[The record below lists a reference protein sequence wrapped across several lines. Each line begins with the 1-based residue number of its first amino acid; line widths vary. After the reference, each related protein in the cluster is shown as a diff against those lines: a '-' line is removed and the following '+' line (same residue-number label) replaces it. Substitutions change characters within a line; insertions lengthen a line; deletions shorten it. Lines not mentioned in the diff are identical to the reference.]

1 MIWPNSAKRLELAWH
16 IYCLPW
22 EFVFQFVPSIC
33 LISQQANLDE
43 VDCHTLGPNDN
54 NNNSD
59 RWVVFTPEACD
70 QSVSLWVHI

>member
-1 MIWPNSAKRLELAWH
+1 M
-16 IYCLPW
+16 YCLLGGNL
-22 EFVFQFVPSIC
+22 FFFFFQFVSSIC

-70 QSVSLWVHI
+70 QSASL